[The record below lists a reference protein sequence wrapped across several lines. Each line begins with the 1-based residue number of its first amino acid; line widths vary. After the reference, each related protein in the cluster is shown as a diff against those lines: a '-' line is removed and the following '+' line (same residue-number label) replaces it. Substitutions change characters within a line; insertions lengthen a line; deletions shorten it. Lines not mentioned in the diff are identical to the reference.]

1 MKTIKDI
8 AQEMYPVEE
17 KAECYTA
24 FLEGAEHMRRYACE
38 REQCDLRIPPLT
50 MTIEQKQEW
59 LKTRKPLT
67 IVASESRFGYYV
79 FRAYPYTPEDVA
91 KNPDLPYMQHG
102 DAEDAVCNLIHEL
115 RNEVD
120 DYYADLEQEEQEE

>member
-24 FLEGAEHMRRYACE
+24 FLEGADCGKRYACE
-38 REQCDLRIPPLT
+38 HECIPSSP
-50 MTIEQKQEW
+50 MTIEQKEEW

-91 KNPDLPYMQHG
+91 KNPDLDYAQKARAD
-102 DAEDAVCNLIHEL
+102 DAAFELIHEL
-115 RNEVD
+115 QNEVD
-120 DYYADLEQEEQEE
+120 DYYTGLSEQEMY

>member
-8 AQEMYPVEE
+8 AQEIYPVEE

-24 FLEGAEHMRRYACE
+24 FLEGAEHMSRYACE
-38 REQCDLRIPPLT
+38 HECIPSSP

-91 KNPDLPYMQHG
+91 NNPDSLLYAQHG
-102 DAEDAVCNLIHEL
+102 DAEDAWKEL
-115 RNEVD
+115 YTIIADEVS
-120 DYYADLEQEEQEE
+120 DYEE

>member
-24 FLEGAEHMRRYACE
+24 FLEGADCGKRYACE
-38 REQCDLRIPPLT
+38 HECIPSSP

-91 KNPDLPYMQHG
+91 KNPDNLQYAQHG
-102 DAEDAVCNLIHEL
+102 DAEDAWKEL
-115 RNEVD
+115 YSIIADEVS
-120 DYYADLEQEEQEE
+120 DYEE

>member
-8 AQEMYPVEE
+8 AQDMYPVEE

-24 FLEGAEHMRRYACE
+24 FLEGAEHMSKYACE
-38 REQCDLRIPPLT
+38 HECIPSSP

-91 KNPDLPYMQHG
+91 KNPDLDYAQKANA
-102 DAEDAVCNLIHEL
+102 DDAVFELIHEL
-115 RNEVD
+115 QNEVD

>member
-8 AQEMYPVEE
+8 AQDMYPVENN
-17 KAECYTA
+17 AECYTA
-24 FLEGAEHMRRYACE
+24 FLEGAEHGKRYACE
-38 REQCDLRIPPLT
+38 HECIPSSP
-50 MTIEQKQEW
+50 MTIEQKEEW

-91 KNPDLPYMQHG
+91 KNPDNLQYAQHG
-102 DAEDAVCNLIHEL
+102 DAEDAWKKLYTIIE
-115 RNEVD
+115 NEVD
-120 DYYADLEQEEQEE
+120 DYYTGLSELEMY